1 MLIINGLEYNY
12 KQSMLIIL
20 SEIGLKK
27 NKTLLINRK
36 TRNRN
41 IKYKSKMRN

>member
-27 NKTLLINRK
+27 YNYLV
-36 TRNRN
+36 
-41 IKYKSKMRN
+41 